1 MDNAEIAKQ
10 LFSALAGQDEAAVRR
25 LCAPDMR
32 VRQNNGRPMSLD
44 TLLRFNAAVGRA
56 VKDFRYE
63 DAVRSTTDTGFVEEH
78 AVRGTLPDGTALEL
92 AVCVV
97 AAVKDG
103 RVTDVREYLDSAA
116 STGLAA
122 ALSAR

>member
-10 LFSALAGQDEAAVRR
+10 LFAALAGQDEAAVRR
-25 LCAPDMR
+25 LCAPGLR
-32 VRQNNGRPMSLD
+32 VRQNHGRPMSLE
-44 TLLRFNAAVGRA
+44 TLLKFNRKVGAAVTG
-56 VKDFRYE
+56 FRYE
-63 DAVRSTTDTGFVEEH
+63 DTVRSATDTGFVEEH

-97 AAVKDG
+97 ATVKDG

-116 STGLAA
+116 SAGLAA
-122 ALSAR
+122 ALKQD

>member
-10 LFSALAGQDEAAVRR
+10 LFAALAGQDEAAVR
-25 LCAPDMR
+25 
-32 VRQNNGRPMSLD
+32 
-44 TLLRFNAAVGRA
+44 RA

-63 DAVRSTTDTGFVEEH
+63 DAVRSTTETGFVEEH

-97 AAVKDG
+97 ATVKDG

-116 STGLAA
+116 SIGLAA
-122 ALSAR
+122 ALSPR

>member
-1 MDNAEIAKQ
+1 MDNAEIARQ
-10 LFSALAGQDEAAVRR
+10 LFAALAGQDEAAVRR

-32 VRQNNGRPMSLD
+32 VRQNNDRPMSLD
-44 TLLRFNAAVGRA
+44 RLLRFNAAVGRV

-63 DAVRSTTDTGFVEEH
+63 DAVRSATDTGFVEEH

-97 AAVKDG
+97 ATVKDG
-103 RVTDVREYLDSAA
+103 KVTDVREYLDSAA
-116 STGLAA
+116 AAGLAA
-122 ALSAR
+122 ALR

>member
-10 LFSALAGQDEAAVRR
+10 LFAALAAQDEAAVRR

-44 TLLRFNAAVGRA
+44 SLLKFNRKVGAAVTG
-56 VKDFRYE
+56 FRYE
-63 DAVRSTTDTGFVEEH
+63 DAVRAATETGFVEEH
-78 AVRGTLPDGTALEL
+78 AVSGTLPDGTALDL

-97 AAVKDG
+97 ATVKDG
-103 RVTDVREYLDSAA
+103 RVTDVREYLNSAA
-116 STGLAA
+116 SIGLAA
-122 ALSAR
+122 ALK

>member
-1 MDNAEIAKQ
+1 MDHGEIAKQ
-10 LFSALAGQDEAAVRR
+10 LFAALARQDDAAVRR

-44 TLLRFNAAVGRA
+44 TLLRFNAAVGRV

-63 DAVRSTTDTGFVEEH
+63 DAVRSATGAGFVEEH
-78 AVRGTLPDGTALEL
+78 AVRGTLPDGKALDL

-97 AAVKDG
+97 ADVKDG

-116 STGLAA
+116 AAGLSA
-122 ALSAR
+122 ALA

>member
-10 LFSALAGQDEAAVRR
+10 LFAALAGQDEAGVRR

-44 TLLRFNAAVGRA
+44 TLLRFNAAVGRT
-56 VKDFRYE
+56 VKEFRYE
-63 DAVRSTTDTGFVEEH
+63 DAVRCATDTGFVEEH

-92 AVCVV
+92 AVCIV
-97 AAVKDG
+97 ATVKDG
-103 RVTDVREYLDSAA
+103 LVTDVREYLDSAA

-122 ALSAR
+122 ALK

>member
-10 LFSALAGQDEAAVRR
+10 LFAALAAQDEAAVRR

-44 TLLRFNAAVGRA
+44 SLLKFNRKVGAAVTG
-56 VKDFRYE
+56 FRYE
-63 DAVRSTTDTGFVEEH
+63 DAARSATETGFVEEH
-78 AVRGTLPDGTALEL
+78 AVRGTLPDGTALDL

-97 AAVKDG
+97 ATVKDG
-103 RVTDVREYLDSAA
+103 RVTDVREYLNSAA
-116 STGLAA
+116 SIGLAA
-122 ALSAR
+122 ALK

>member
-1 MDNAEIAKQ
+1 MDHGEIAKQ
-10 LFSALAGQDEAAVRR
+10 LFAALARQDDAAVRR

-44 TLLRFNAAVGRA
+44 TLLRFNAAVGRV

-63 DAVRSTTDTGFVEEH
+63 DAVRSATGTGFVEEH
-78 AVRGTLPDGTALEL
+78 AVRGTLPDGKALDL

-97 AAVKDG
+97 ADVKDG

-116 STGLAA
+116 AAGLSA
-122 ALSAR
+122 ALA

>member
-10 LFSALAGQDEAAVRR
+10 LFAALAGQDEAAVRR

-32 VRQNNGRPMSLD
+32 VRQNNGRPMSLE
-44 TLLRFNAAVGRA
+44 TLLRFNSAVGRV

-63 DAVRSTTDTGFVEEH
+63 DAMRSATGTGFVEEH
-78 AVRGTLPDGTALEL
+78 AVRGTLPDGKALDL

-97 AAVKDG
+97 ADVKDG
-103 RVTDVREYLDSAA
+103 RVTNVREYLDSAA
-116 STGLAA
+116 AAGLSA
-122 ALSAR
+122 ALA

>member
-1 MDNAEIAKQ
+1 MDHGEIAKQ
-10 LFSALAGQDEAAVRR
+10 LFAALARQDDAAVRR

-44 TLLRFNAAVGRA
+44 TLLRFNAAVGRV

-63 DAVRSTTDTGFVEEH
+63 DAVRSATGTGFVEEH
-78 AVRGTLPDGTALEL
+78 AVRGTLPDGKALDL

-97 AAVKDG
+97 ADVKDG
-103 RVTDVREYLDSAA
+103 RVTNVREYLDSAA
-116 STGLAA
+116 AAGLSA
-122 ALSAR
+122 ALA

>member
-10 LFSALAGQDEAAVRR
+10 LFAALAGQDEAAVRR

-32 VRQNNGRPMSLD
+32 VRQNTARPMSLD

-63 DAVRSTTDTGFVEEH
+63 DAVRSATGTGFVEEH
-78 AVRGTLPDGTALEL
+78 AVRATLPDGTALDL

-97 AAVKDG
+97 ATVKDG
-103 RVTDVREYLDSAA
+103 KVTDVREYLDSAA
-116 STGLAA
+116 AVGLSA
-122 ALSAR
+122 ALR

>member
-10 LFSALAGQDEAAVRR
+10 LFAALAAQDEAAVRR
-25 LCAPDMR
+25 ICAPDMR

-44 TLLRFNAAVGRA
+44 SLLKFNRKVGAAVTG
-56 VKDFRYE
+56 FRYE
-63 DAVRSTTDTGFVEEH
+63 DAVRSVTETGFVEEH
-78 AVRGTLPDGTALEL
+78 AVRGTLPDGAALDL

-97 AAVKDG
+97 ATVKDG

-122 ALSAR
+122 ALSSR